1 MVKTI
6 AFCSDKNQTIK
17 TPIARHFAAH
27 LQTYFGPTTLIDA
40 VANSYF
46 NDVLA
51 PANYM
56 GKAVLG
62 RGKMLSEH
70 DLYLEQ
76 TFYNQ
81 DAFCANPKRS
91 ELRIT
96 PRPRQATEAV
106 LQTPS
111 GAATSGYFNDFK
123 VLDAGFGCGQLERL
137 KAQKWMSWW
146 WF

>member
-6 AFCSDKNQTIK
+6 AFCSDKNQTVK

-51 PANYM
+51 PANYK

-70 DLYLEQ
+70 DLYLE
-76 TFYNQ
+76 
-81 DAFCANPKRS
+81 
-91 ELRIT
+91 
-96 PRPRQATEAV
+96 
-106 LQTPS
+106 
-111 GAATSGYFNDFK
+111 
-123 VLDAGFGCGQLERL
+123 
-137 KAQKWMSWW
+137 
-146 WF
+146 